1 MMTGT
6 ALNVT
11 AFNASALNGT
21 GLNVTAQSGTGL
33 TWNLVTDLRQ
43 LLQFPFMVNA
53 FRAGTIVAVIAG
65 ALGWFMVLRRQSF
78 AGHTLAVVSFPG
90 AAGAILAGMS
100 AIAGYFAAAVG
111 AALVIAAVPRSA
123 GGRAISSESAI
134 VGTMQAFALAC
145 GALFVSLYGGFLSGL
160 TNLLFGSFLGVSSGQ
175 VLVLLAVAAAA
186 LAVLALIAR
195 PLLFA
200 TVDPDVAAARGVPVR
215 LLGVIFL
222 VLLGCAAAEVSQI
235 TGALLVFALLVM
247 PAATAQQ
254 MTARPMTSFAITI
267 VLGLATV
274 WLGLAA
280 AYFSVYPVGFFMT
293 TFGFAGYVVAAG
305 GRTALTRSRRRPEA
319 TALAPRRAGRPEPPG
334 VSA

>member
-1 MMTGT
+1 MTGT
-6 ALNVT
+6 ALSST
-11 AFNASALNGT
+11 ALTGTALTRT
-21 GLNVTAQSGTGL
+21 GLNATGI
-33 TWNLVTDLRQ
+33 TWNIVADVRQ

-53 FRAGTIVAVIAG
+53 FRAGTIVAVLAG

-90 AAGAILAGMS
+90 AAGAILAGIS
-100 AIAGYFAAAVG
+100 AIAGYFAAAIG
-111 AALVIAAVPRSA
+111 AALVIAAVPRSS
-123 GGRAISSESAI
+123 GGRAISSESAV
-134 VGTMQAFALAC
+134 VGTVQAFALAC
-145 GALFVSLYGGFLSGL
+145 GALFVGLYGGFLNGL
-160 TNLLFGSFLGVSSGQ
+160 TGLLFGSFLGISSGQ
-175 VLVLLAVAAAA
+175 VLALLAVAAAA
-186 LAVLALIAR
+186 IGVLALIGR
-195 PLLFA
+195 PLFFA

-254 MTARPMTSFAITI
+254 ITSRPMRSFAITI
-267 VLGLATV
+267 LLGLATV

-293 TFGFAGYVVAAG
+293 TFGFAGYVLAVA
-305 GRTALTRSRRRPEA
+305 GRTALTRVRQIPAAALSTRPA
-319 TALAPRRAGRPEPPG
+319 NRPAPPG
-334 VSA
+334 VLP